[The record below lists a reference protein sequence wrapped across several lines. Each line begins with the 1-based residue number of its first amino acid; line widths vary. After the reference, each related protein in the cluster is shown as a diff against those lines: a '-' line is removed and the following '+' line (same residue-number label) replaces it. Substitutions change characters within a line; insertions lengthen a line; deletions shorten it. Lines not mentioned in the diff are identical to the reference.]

1 MTHTR
6 PSLTARVEEQVE
18 ACIGCHDC
26 MLACPLPQSAGVSI
40 AELNEAVS
48 LPVIQSPNVVDFLL
62 ACTQCRQCVPACP
75 ADLSRADMVLFNK
88 LKVEDHLPDHELL
101 LQVGDGVH
109 PSGITLDGLAAQL
122 ATLTLFADVDPADI
136 RRMLLSVTLRRL
148 GPGEALCTEG
158 EFHDRL
164 TVILHGTV
172 EQSAIDQDGNPV
184 RIVLLGVG
192 SFFGEMA
199 VLADQPEPFTVVA
212 LEPSMVVET
221 PKAAVQRLM
230 DDSPA
235 FRQTM
240 QDLHVQRALWTYAT
254 KSAAIGH
261 LPEEAVRELLSHAE
275 LVMLK
280 AGEQLFR
287 EGDRPRDVFLVQ
299 SGFLRASRTVPHGEV
314 GLVYFREGAVFGLL
328 PLLLGEVAQMYSVTA
343 SSRTDV
349 VRIPGQVFVEIANRY
364 EQARPGLMAAAAES
378 EQAARTSAWAQSQAM
393 TQQQA
398 TVPRPTKKR
407 SKVTMVQE
415 LSFDVLVEQGVA
427 QGREVLVVDQNS
439 CTGCLNCV
447 DACGRRH
454 GEHRLQLR
462 GLQVENFLFPS
473 GCRHCDDPRC
483 LLCSVNGIVRKPTGE
498 IVIVEDNC
506 IGCGSCADRC
516 PYGTITMQLVDPPKR
531 SIWRALGEYLWG
543 IGREPANADSEVEG
557 PRKAVKCDLC
567 ADYDDYACVTA
578 CPVGAAFR
586 IDPAEVGSGDE
597 PLAMTN
603 RGPDR

>member
-1 MTHTR
+1 MKHSR
-6 PSLTARVEEQVE
+6 SSLTAQVEEQVE

-26 MLACPLPQSAGVSI
+26 MLACPLPQAAGVSI
-40 AELNEAVS
+40 AELNEAIS

-101 LQVGDGVH
+101 LQVGEEVR
-109 PSGITLDGLAAQL
+109 PSGITLDGLATQL
-122 ATLTLFADVDPADI
+122 ASLTLFANVEAADI

-148 GPGEALCTEG
+148 DSGEALCVEG
-158 EFHDRL
+158 EYHDRL
-164 TVILHGTV
+164 TVILHGNV
-172 EQSAIDQDGNPV
+172 EQSALDQDDNPI

-199 VLADQPEPFTVVA
+199 VLADQPEPFSVVA
-212 LEPSMVVET
+212 LEPSMVVEA
-221 PKAAVQRLM
+221 PKAAVRRLM

-240 QDLHVQRALWTYAT
+240 QELHVQRALWTYAT
-254 KSAAIGH
+254 KSAAIGQ

-275 LVMLK
+275 LCMLK

-299 SGFLRASRTVPHGEV
+299 TGFLRASRTVPHGEV
-314 GLVYFREGAVFGLL
+314 GLVYFREGTVFGLL
-328 PLLLGEVAQMYSVTA
+328 PLILGEVAQMYSVTA

-349 VRIPGQVFVEIANRY
+349 IRIPGQIFVQIANRY
-364 EQARPGLMAAAAES
+364 EQARPGLIAAATES
-378 EQAARTSAWAQSQAM
+378 EQAARTSAWTQSQAM
-393 TQQQA
+393 TQPRA
-398 TVPRPTKKR
+398 TAVRPAKKR

-439 CTGCLNCV
+439 CTGCMNCV
-447 DACGRRH
+447 EACGRRH
-454 GEHRLQLR
+454 GELRLQLR

-473 GCRHCDDPRC
+473 GCRHCDDPLC

-516 PYGTITMQLVDPPKR
+516 PYGTITMQLVDPPKKG
-531 SIWRALGEYLWG
+531 IFRALGEYLFG
-543 IGREPANADSEVEG
+543 IGARAQTTDSDAEG

-586 IDPAEVGSGDE
+586 IDPADIGANDE
-597 PLAMTN
+597 PLAMAA
-603 RGPDR
+603 RGTVP